1 MNCLWI
7 FYGGCC
13 CVASQPAAHESK
25 IISNEA
31 LTNLETSY
39 IKTFDFSTLYNF
51 KKDATSSL
59 GYQHT
64 EEAKAKMVE
73 YYKDKTNHPMYGK
86 TPTPPHPPPHY
97 EVAGRGKW

>member
-1 MNCLWI
+1 MNILVMRAPFPSPW
-7 FYGGCC
+7 G
-13 CVASQPAAHESK
+13 EWDSK
-25 IISNEA
+25 IMNHEA

-39 IKTFDFSTLYNF
+39 IKAFDFSTLYNF

-86 TPTPPHPPPHY
+86 TPTPPHPPPCGEGEMVVKKY
-97 EVAGRGKW
+97 

>member
-1 MNCLWI
+1 MNILRRLLR
-7 FYGGCC
+7 
-13 CVASQPAAHESK
+13 SQPAAHESK

-64 EEAKAKMVE
+64 EEAKTKMVE
-73 YYKDKTNHPMYGK
+73 YYKDKNNHPMYGK
-86 TPTPPHPPPHY
+86 THS
-97 EVAGRGKW
+97 E